1 MLADMQSVMPSW
13 FWPEPNYRYRPSG
26 PNRRASGSLMELT
39 IDVPC
44 SCPSC
49 GKCILR
55 MQSSRRKMKFLGLM
69 MMLNFFIY
77 FLVEISRSYSQG
89 KSDAAHPNIPHK
101 HFWRKSKLSEAF
113 WNRKQQHLDQI
124 ENPQM
129 LYHSDSSNSS
139 NTSHLELAQIS
150 HKWNYNST
158 GTAGHCEPDL
168 EMATQIK
175 DYNSLPQRFKDF
187 LLYMRCRSY
196 PMLTDAPGVCS
207 EPTFLLFAVKSLAH
221 HFDRRQ
227 AIRQSWGRAGVLG
240 NHRVAAVFLLG
251 NTAPIDHF
259 PNISALVH
267 HEAMLHGDLLQWDY
281 RDTFFNLTLKEVLF
295 LEWLG
300 DRCPSARYVF
310 KGDDDVFVNTHHI
323 LRYLDGLSGTKA
335 RDLFVGDVITK
346 AGPHRDK
353 KLKYYIPE
361 SVFVGQ
367 YPPYAGG
374 GGYLYSGDVGLRLR
388 NMSHHV
394 LLYPIDDVYTGMC
407 LQRLG
412 LVPEKHKGFRTF
424 DIEEKYRENAC
435 AYQSLMLVH
444 PRNPQDVI
452 KIWSWINDPKLN
464 C

>member
-1 MLADMQSVMPSW
+1 
-13 FWPEPNYRYRPSG
+13 
-26 PNRRASGSLMELT
+26 MELT
-39 IDVPC
+39 IDAPF

-49 GKCILR
+49 GECILR
-55 MQSSRRKMKFLGLM
+55 MQSSRRKMKVLGLM
-69 MMLNFFIY
+69 MMVNFFIY
-77 FLVEISRSYSQG
+77 FLVEISRSYGQG
-89 KSDAAHPNIPHK
+89 RSDSTHSNLPGK

-124 ENPQM
+124 ENP
-129 LYHSDSSNSS
+129 LTLLSSDSGDSTNMSHLDLPQ
-139 NTSHLELAQIS
+139 TSHGQ
-150 HKWNYNST
+150 NYNST
-158 GTAGHCEPDL
+158 GTVGLCKPDL
-168 EMATQIK
+168 EMTTQIK

-196 PMLTDAPGVCS
+196 PMLTDAPGTCS
-207 EPTFLLFAVKSLAH
+207 DPPFLLFAVKSLAH

-227 AIRQSWGRAGVLG
+227 AIRQSWGRSGILD
-240 NHRVAAVFLLG
+240 NHRVATVFLLG
-251 NTAPIDHF
+251 NTSPADHF
-259 PNISALVH
+259 PNVSAMVR

-300 DRCPSARYVF
+300 DRCHSARYVF

-323 LRYLDGLSGTKA
+323 LRYLDSLSGTKA
-335 RDLFVGDVITK
+335 RDLFVGDVITN

-353 KLKYYIPE
+353 RVKYYIPE

-374 GGYLYSGDVGLRLR
+374 GGYLYSGNVGLRLR
-388 NMSHHV
+388 NVSRHIS
-394 LLYPIDDVYTGMC
+394 LYPIDDVYTGMC

-424 DIEEKYRENAC
+424 DIEERHRENAC
-435 AYQSLMLVH
+435 VYQSLMLVH